1 MQADGREG
9 RGWETVVGC
18 RPTEGKGDTGET
30 VVGCRTTEGK
40 AVVGSRTSEGKG
52 DTGETIVGCR
62 PTERK
67 GEVGGG
73 GRGSATIERV
83 WPNVVAKHSIDV
95 ALAYA

>member
-18 RPTEGKGDTGET
+18 RPTEGKA
-30 VVGCRTTEGK
+30 VVGC
-40 AVVGSRTSEGKG
+40 RTSEGKG

-67 GEVGGG
+67 EEVGGG